1 MSWGATAFTPIIA
14 YNEPPFGFAETQ
26 TPPDF
31 KTNNADPWSST
42 DELKAE
48 LNARFTQLEEA
59 RKAEKFE
66 NDYAADIVTTPT
78 QDVQHPFVLRDL
90 KRYGIVIAA
99 TIAFYYVLR
108 LKGDSMMS
116 PMSFVFQ
123 ALYWFAVF
131 LFLRR

>member
-1 MSWGATAFTPIIA
+1 MSWGATAYTPIIA
-14 YNEPPFGFAETQ
+14 YNEPPFGFAETI

-42 DELKAE
+42 EELKAD
-48 LNARFTQLEEA
+48 LNARFAKLEKA

-66 NDYAADIVTTPT
+66 SDYKAP
-78 QDVQHPFVLRDL
+78 QDVQHPFVQRDI
-90 KRYGIVIAA
+90 KRYGTVIAA

-108 LKGDSMMS
+108 LKGNSIMS
-116 PMSFVFQ
+116 PMSVAFQ

>member
-1 MSWGATAFTPIIA
+1 MSWGATAYTPIIA
-14 YNEPPFGFAETQ
+14 YNEPPFGFAETI

-42 DELKAE
+42 EELKAD
-48 LNARFTQLEEA
+48 LNVRFAQLEEA

-66 NDYAADIVTTPT
+66 NEYADAGG
-78 QDVQHPFVLRDL
+78 QDVVHPFVQRDM
-90 KRYGIVIAA
+90 KKYGIVIAA
-99 TIAFYYVLR
+99 TIAFYYMLR
-108 LKGDSMMS
+108 LKGDSMVS
-116 PMSFVFQ
+116 PMSVAFQ

>member
-31 KTNNADPWSST
+31 KTNNEDPWSST
-42 DELKAE
+42 DELKAD
-48 LNARFTQLEEA
+48 LNARFAKLEKA
-59 RKAEKFE
+59 REVEKFE
-66 NDYAADIVTTPT
+66 NEYADAAG
-78 QDVQHPFVLRDL
+78 QDVQHTFVQRDM
-90 KRYGIVIAA
+90 KKFGFVIAA

-116 PMSFVFQ
+116 PMSVAFQ